1 MKVLLLFVILPLKYT
16 RPIKVILGEW
26 IRAMKEFQ
34 IELSDRAITVKIV
47 LQKNEETMQ
56 KHLSICAAK
65 ESITYSFDNSQIIY
79 CQDNFKYTLCISIW
93 KLLQEM
99 LFF

>member
-1 MKVLLLFVILPLKYT
+1 MDKGKERISN
-16 RPIKVILGEW
+16 RI
-26 IRAMKEFQ
+26 IRQSHYCQNYFA
-34 IELSDRAITVKIV
+34 
-47 LQKNEETMQ
+47 KNEETMQ

-79 CQDNFKYTLCISIW
+79 CQDNFKYTLCISIL

-99 LFF
+99 LFS